1 MLYIAKLGD
10 GPVTLDVSVKGDTL
24 GVVAE
29 FRLFETTE
37 QGTNL
42 IDDSKTAHSSFQF
55 DLPASQARQT
65 RALRLDTQPA
75 FNGATTADVLIAA
88 TQNGNALNNA
98 DPDPQGPTYLRTLTK
113 SGVIE
118 SGPFSVLFS

>member
-1 MLYIAKLGD
+1 MHCVESGWVAALNNWKSLADPGGSFMLYIAKLGD

-75 FNGATTADVLIAA
+75 FNGA
-88 TQNGNALNNA
+88 
-98 DPDPQGPTYLRTLTK
+98 
-113 SGVIE
+113 
-118 SGPFSVLFS
+118 